1 MKKIAALFLAL
12 SLLGPSSAFAYG
24 AIAVDDDVGDSD
36 PGYGIATGEASEAAA
51 KKAALAK
58 CKKAGND
65 NCKVAVWFKGCGA
78 YASSKKYSGAGW
90 GKTEEIAKAKAL
102 EKCGSERC
110 KIQVSECDDE

>member
-1 MKKIAALFLAL
+1 MKKLVAVLFAL

-24 AIAVDDDVGDSD
+24 AIAVDDDVGDAA
-36 PGYGIATGEASEAAA
+36 PGYGISAGKDSEASA

-58 CKKAGND
+58 CKAAGNA
-65 NCKVAVWFKGCGA
+65 NCKIAVWFKGCGA

-90 GKTEEIAKAKAL
+90 GKTEEIAQEKAL
-102 EKCGSERC
+102 EKCGSDRC